1 MDGEVVGLR
10 NVTLGDGS
18 GRCCLHWKDTEISE
32 SNIRDKG
39 LLESS
44 RKRRKG
50 STGKSYGQSG
60 SVRRHHAVNG
70 TELIDGIHV

>member
-39 LLESS
+39 LLEKFKEEAKREYGEEVWAKWVSEKAS
-44 RKRRKG
+44 RGKR
-50 STGKSYGQSG
+50 YGF
-60 SVRRHHAVNG
+60 
-70 TELIDGIHV
+70 D